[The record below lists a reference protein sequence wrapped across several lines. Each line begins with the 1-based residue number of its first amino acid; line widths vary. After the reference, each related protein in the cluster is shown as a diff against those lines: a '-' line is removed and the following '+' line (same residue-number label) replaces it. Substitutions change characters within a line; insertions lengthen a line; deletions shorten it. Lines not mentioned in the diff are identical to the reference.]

1 MNTSQHTAVMDCL
14 EQTRKIPV
22 EGRVMQRKERADL
35 RLVNS
40 IEKYLDML
48 DEGAFEDDTCILVEP
63 YTIAEEDYYIDSAGW
78 IYDQVTLQT
87 IGKWNED
94 EMRWEIEVAEELWG
108 GFEEQDSFS

>member
-1 MNTSQHTAVMDCL
+1 MNHPNHQAVMKWL
-14 EQTRKIPV
+14 EQTCRIPA
-22 EGRVMQRKERADL
+22 EGRVMKRNEQADL

-48 DEGAFEDDTCILVEP
+48 DEGASEDDTCILVEP

-78 IYDQVTLQT
+78 VYEQVTLQT

-94 EMRWEIEVAEELWG
+94 ETMWEIEIEERWDDV
-108 GFEEQDSFS
+108 EDQDSFS